1 MRLLFLLS
9 VFAATLVSAGAAEIE
24 FVRVW
29 PGWRDAESFERISE
43 YFDGREN
50 TGGEVVLRTHADQR
64 AGFYFLVRV
73 ANAGSAKPDAH
84 FVLQVILPSNPE
96 PRSLTFPADVPARS
110 KVFELGLTG
119 PDWPSP
125 DVHPVAWKLELR
137 SAEDQVLASAQSFL
151 WEKPAKN

>member
-1 MRLLFLLS
+1 MRLFFLLS
-9 VFAATLVSAGAAEIE
+9 VVAATLVSARAAEIE

-50 TGGEVVLRTHADQR
+50 TGGEIVLRTHPEQR

-73 ANAGSAKPDAH
+73 ANAGPAKPGAH
-84 FVLQVILPSNPE
+84 FVLQVILPSDPE
-96 PRSLTFPADVPARS
+96 PKSTTFPADVPDRS

-119 PDWPSP
+119 PDWPDSE
-125 DVHPVAWKLELR
+125 VHPVAWKLELR

-151 WEKPAKN
+151 WEKPAKK

>member
-50 TGGEVVLRTHADQR
+50 TGGEVVLQTHADQR

-73 ANAGSAKPDAH
+73 TNAGSAKPDAH